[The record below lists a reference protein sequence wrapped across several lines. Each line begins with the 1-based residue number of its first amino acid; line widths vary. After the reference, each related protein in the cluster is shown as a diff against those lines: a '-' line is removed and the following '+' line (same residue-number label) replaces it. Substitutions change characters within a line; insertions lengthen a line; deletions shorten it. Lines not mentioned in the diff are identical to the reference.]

1 MNYYIIA
8 QLLLG
13 NNSHNQL
20 QNPSFSL
27 LHLLSYIINL
37 ENLVFNQACKKLKTP
52 MLWRVEVVKTR
63 RFPKWG
69 KISYRKKVV

>member
-1 MNYYIIA
+1 MNYYITA
-8 QLLLG
+8 QLLLV

-37 ENLVFNQACKKLKTP
+37 ENLVFNQACKMLKNTNA
-52 MLWRVEVVKTR
+52 LK
-63 RFPKWG
+63 G
-69 KISYRKKVV
+69 GGS

>member
-1 MNYYIIA
+1 MNNYITA
-8 QLLLG
+8 QLLLV

-37 ENLVFNQACKKLKTP
+37 ENLVFNQACKMLKSTNA
-52 MLWRVEVVKTR
+52 LK
-63 RFPKWG
+63 G
-69 KISYRKKVV
+69 GDS

>member
-1 MNYYIIA
+1 MNNYITA
-8 QLLLG
+8 QLLLV

-37 ENLVFNQACKKLKTP
+37 ENLVFNQACKMLKNTNA
-52 MLWRVEVVKTR
+52 LK
-63 RFPKWG
+63 G
-69 KISYRKKVV
+69 GDS

>member
-1 MNYYIIA
+1 MNYYITA
-8 QLLLG
+8 QLLLV

-37 ENLVFNQACKKLKTP
+37 ENLVFNQACKMLKTP
-52 MLWRVEVVKTR
+52 ML
-63 RFPKWG
+63 
-69 KISYRKKVV
+69 

>member
-1 MNYYIIA
+1 MNNYITA
-8 QLLLG
+8 QLLLV

-37 ENLVFNQACKKLKTP
+37 ENLVFNQACKMLKNTNA
-52 MLWRVEVVKTR
+52 LKS
-63 RFPKWG
+63 G
-69 KISYRKKVV
+69 DS